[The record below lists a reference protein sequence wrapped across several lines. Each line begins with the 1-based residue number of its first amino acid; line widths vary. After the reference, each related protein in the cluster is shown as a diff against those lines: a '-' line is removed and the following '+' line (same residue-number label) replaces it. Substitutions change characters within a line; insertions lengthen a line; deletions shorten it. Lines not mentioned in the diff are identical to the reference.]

1 LVAEG
6 LLEKVYKNNELDA
19 EIETVIKDALI
30 KLEALDK
37 YKA

>member
-6 LLEKVYKNNELDA
+6 LLEKVYTANELNA
-19 EIETVIKDALI
+19 ETDVKIKAAI
-30 KLEALDK
+30 AKLEAMEK